1 MRLVTFIAGDERRL
15 GVVRGE
21 QVVELLQT
29 RGWPRT
35 MRELAGAPAA
45 ALEAIAAWSAGSL
58 EDQPRYPLASVRLD
72 SPIPDPGKIVAIG
85 LNYADHAA
93 EGGLNVP
100 KAPLV
105 FAKFPSTVVGPGVDV
120 TWDRALTDQV
130 DYEAEL
136 GVVIGRHARNVSE
149 AEALDHVF
157 GYTCLND
164 VSARDLQFGDGQ
176 WVRGKSLDTFC
187 PIGPWIVTPD
197 EIPDPQALRIECLVN
212 GEPLQSSTTANMFF
226 GVRQII
232 AHCSRS
238 FTLEPGDVI
247 ATGTPSGVGVYK
259 NPKRFLRDGDEVTIR
274 IERIG
279 DLTNRCRTTGE
290 PAAAM

>member
-1 MRLVTFIAGDERRL
+1 MRLVTMIVGDGQRL
-15 GVVRGE
+15 GVVRGD
-21 QVVELLQT
+21 QVVEVPDSA
-29 RGWPRT
+29 GWPRT
-35 MRELAGAPAA
+35 MRALAGAPLSV
-45 ALEAIAAWSAGSL
+45 LESIAAWSAGSL
-58 EDQPRYPLASVRLD
+58 AGQPQHPLASVRLV

-105 FAKFPSTVVGPGVDV
+105 FAKFPSTVVGPGDDV
-120 TWDRALTDQV
+120 TWDRGLTDQV

-136 GVVIGRHARNVSE
+136 GVVIGRRARNV
-149 AEALDHVF
+149 AEADAIDHVF

-187 PIGPWIVTPD
+187 PIGPWIVTTD

-212 GEPLQSSTTANMFF
+212 GEALQSSTTANMFF

-232 AHCSRS
+232 AHCSRA
-238 FTLEPGDVI
+238 FRLEPGDVI

-259 NPKRFLRDGDEVTIR
+259 NPKRFLRDGDEMTIR

-290 PAAAM
+290 PAPG

>member
-1 MRLVTFIAGDERRL
+1 
-15 GVVRGE
+15 
-21 QVVELLQT
+21 
-29 RGWPRT
+29 
-35 MRELAGAPAA
+35 
-45 ALEAIAAWSAGSL
+45 
-58 EDQPRYPLASVRLD
+58 
-72 SPIPDPGKIVAIG
+72 
-85 LNYADHAA
+85 
-93 EGGLNVP
+93 VP

-105 FAKFPSTVVGPGVDV
+105 FAKFPSTVIGPGADIS
-120 TWDRALTDQV
+120 WDRSLTDQV

-136 GVVIGRHARNVSE
+136 GVVIGRRARNVSE

-157 GYTCLND
+157 GYTCVND

-187 PIGPWIVTPD
+187 PIGPWLVTAD

-212 GEPLQSSTTANMFF
+212 GETLQSSTTANMFF

-232 AHCSRS
+232 AHCSRA

-259 NPKRFLRDGDEVTIR
+259 NPKRFLHDGDEVTIR

-279 DLTNRCRTTGE
+279 DLTNRCREAGE
-290 PAAAM
+290 PVATATMAAG